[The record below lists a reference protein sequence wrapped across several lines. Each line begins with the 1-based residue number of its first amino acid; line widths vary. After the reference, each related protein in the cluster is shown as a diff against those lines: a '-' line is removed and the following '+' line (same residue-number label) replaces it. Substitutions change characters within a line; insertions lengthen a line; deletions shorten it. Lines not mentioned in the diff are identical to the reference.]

1 MARTIGTAGRTH
13 AMGTGIEVTS
23 VRVELNGQG
32 FRRIMKSDGAQ
43 ELVNERAQG
52 VCDTANSTHRTYG
65 ARYVVHP
72 RVLEVSAHAF
82 VDPDNYAARL
92 DEHYHQTLDKA
103 FWASAGG

>member
-32 FRRIMKSDGAQ
+32 FRTIMKSDGAQ
-43 ELVNERAQG
+43 ELVNDRAQA
-52 VCDTANSTHRTYG
+52 VCDVANSAHRTYG

-82 VDPDNYAARL
+82 IDPDNYAARI

-103 FWASAGG
+103 FWSAAGG